1 MRTLHVLNDTVAARV
16 QFVPSGMKY
25 IYCMQSYISRH
36 NLTRSRVA
44 GVGQERKKFEGGGEI
59 GGGAGVEGGTGGA
72 RGEPQPSQT
81 DPDDVDVSDAWR
93 FACKPQRATLASESR
108 PGPCFRRSPL

>member
-72 RGEPQPSQT
+72 RGSRSHHKVQYR
-81 DPDDVDVSDAWR
+81 VSKSKETTPTHHLNSTPIKGA
-93 FACKPQRATLASESR
+93 
-108 PGPCFRRSPL
+108 